1 MPRKPDPDAR
11 RKLLAAAREA
21 FAAVGVDAA
30 RIEDIARAAGLS
42 KGAFYLHFESKEAV
56 FSQLVE
62 DFFAVMRDLAD
73 QRQDARNELCA
84 HLGSPTAADWRE
96 GSARLRAWSD
106 LDHVHTVYTLQAMW
120 RHRDV
125 LHAILAQTG
134 ARRGLIDQLIDVT
147 RDMLAAQLADAM
159 AAGGLRSDLD
169 RELVSEL
176 ILGMYLQLGRRMT
189 RSSTRP
195 DFETWARTVD
205 SVLVEGLA
213 PRSADQPVTIGV
225 A

>member
-21 FAAVGVDAA
+21 FAATGVDAA

-42 KGAFYLHFESKEAV
+42 KGAFYLHFASKEAA
-56 FSQLVE
+56 FAQLVE

-73 QRQDARNELCA
+73 QRQDACAELRA
-84 HLGSPTAADWRE
+84 SLGAPSAEDWRN
-96 GSARLRAWSD
+96 GTARLRAWAE
-106 LDHVHTVYTLQAMW
+106 LDHVHTVRTLHGMW

-125 LHAILAQTG
+125 LRSILEQPAP
-134 ARRGLIDQLIDVT
+134 RRALIDQLIDVT
-147 RDMLAAQLADAM
+147 RDMLASQLEDGMAD
-159 AAGGLRSDLD
+159 GGLRADLD

-176 ILGMYLQLGRRMT
+176 IIGMYLQLGRRMT
-189 RSSTRP
+189 RLSSRP

-205 SVLVEGLA
+205 SLLRDGLA
-213 PRSADQPVTIGV
+213 ARSTDPPVTIG
-225 A
+225 AT